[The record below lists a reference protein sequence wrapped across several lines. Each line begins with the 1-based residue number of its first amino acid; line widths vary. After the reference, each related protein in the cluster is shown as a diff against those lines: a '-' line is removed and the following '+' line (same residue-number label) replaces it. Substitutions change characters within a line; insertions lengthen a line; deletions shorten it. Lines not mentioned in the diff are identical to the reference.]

1 MVPCTDNG
9 VDGGLRSTT
18 AISFFIR
25 MQFTRD
31 CARRPRP
38 TESSLHV
45 LDLANISQ
53 RYRREP
59 RMILLA
65 QGHEVP
71 HRSTTALASSR
82 HGTSRSRGRSPINL
96 AREISADSVR
106 RSSPSDGYSGHLR
119 NASSPSRR
127 AASVTEEARRDQPCA
142 SRQRVATRG
151 GCLSLHA
158 AACRPGR
165 LVRRPQCGP
174 RACALA

>member
-9 VDGGLRSTT
+9 VDGVLRSTT

-45 LDLANISQ
+45 LDLANTSQ

-65 QGHEVP
+65 QGYDVP

-96 AREISADSVR
+96 SARDLCGLCGAIVAFR
-106 RSSPSDGYSGHLR
+106 RLQWPLAERIFAVTSSGQR
-119 NASSPSRR
+119 NRASPSRPTMC
-127 AASVTEEARRDQPCA
+127 VL
-142 SRQRVATRG
+142 ATR
-151 GCLSLHA
+151 CY
-158 AACRPGR
+158 
-165 LVRRPQCGP
+165 
-174 RACALA
+174 